1 MKNVE
6 QAEVNKLHFWSIPW
20 IGSELS
26 LAVAQSWNLLLIS
39 ALRNILS
46 PKFTD
51 IDIDI
56 PRSPNFAKQLELVQK

>member
-6 QAEVNKLHFWSIPW
+6 QAEVSKLRFWSIPW

-26 LAVAQSWNLLLIS
+26 LAVAQRSNMLLIS

-46 PKFTD
+46 
-51 IDIDI
+51 
-56 PRSPNFAKQLELVQK
+56 LEIH